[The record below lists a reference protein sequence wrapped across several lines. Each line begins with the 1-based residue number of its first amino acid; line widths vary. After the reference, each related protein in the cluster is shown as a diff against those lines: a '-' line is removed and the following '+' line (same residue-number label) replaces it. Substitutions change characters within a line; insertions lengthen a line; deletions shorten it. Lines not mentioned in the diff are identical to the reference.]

1 MKVILFLFLF
11 LNISTNVL
19 SQYSISLYDGDFK
32 PIKNAQ
38 LKVDSVFF
46 PFDST
51 SSSYLIPLSYIQAK
65 PGNQPNKVVVECN
78 AEGYL
83 PIKGSMYLL
92 NVLYLFRPGED
103 TLYST
108 NPMPCRYEKNTLLF
122 PIKDNNG
129 PILFDELFY
138 PCGSGDPGALG
149 VKRNQSPSDVKYY
162 IGSKQA
168 YGCFIFPLNRGVYRA
183 IGNAFS
189 MYIDSNVSDLSK
201 ETNYLEEWKRLG
213 VIKEYFIENSS
224 PRLLVVRLFEGD
236 HWKSPTLIKQL
247 SVFSTLSFPNQEV
260 FIQACPD

>member
-1 MKVILFLFLF
+1 MKCNLFSFLFL
-11 LNISTNVL
+11 LVSLEGNT
-19 SQYSISLYDGDFK
+19 QRSISLFDGDFK
-32 PIKNAQ
+32 PVKYAQ
-38 LKVDSVFF
+38 LKVDSVLF

-51 SSSYLIPLSYIQAK
+51 SSSYLIPPSYIQSES
-65 PGNQPNKVVVECN
+65 GNYPYKVVVECN

-138 PCGSGDPGALG
+138 PCGKGEPQALG
-149 VKRNQSPSDVKYY
+149 VMRNRTESEIKNY
-162 IGSKQA
+162 IASKQA
-168 YGCFIFPLNRGVYRA
+168 YGCFIFPLNAGAYRPV
-183 IGNAFS
+183 GNAFS
-189 MYIDSNVSDLSK
+189 MYIDSNVSDLSR
-201 ETNYLEEWKRLG
+201 ETNYLEAWKRSG

-224 PRLLVVRLFEGD
+224 PRLLIVRLFEGD

-247 SVFSTLSFPNQEV
+247 EVFTTLSVPNQEV